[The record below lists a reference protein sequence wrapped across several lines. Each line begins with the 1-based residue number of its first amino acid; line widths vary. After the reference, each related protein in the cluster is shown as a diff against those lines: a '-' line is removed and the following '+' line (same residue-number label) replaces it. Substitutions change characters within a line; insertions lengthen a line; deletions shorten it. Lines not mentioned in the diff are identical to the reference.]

1 MSDRIAS
8 AKLRDKVMSAE
19 EAVQFV
25 NHGDKVGT
33 SGFTGAGYPKAMPAA
48 IAEKA
53 KAAHEKGQDFSID
66 MYTGSASAT
75 PAAARCLEDRN
86 GSGVVSSW

>member
-25 NHGDKVGT
+25 NHGL
-33 SGFTGAGYPKAMPAA
+33 SL
-48 IAEKA
+48 I
-53 KAAHEKGQDFSID
+53 HI
-66 MYTGSASAT
+66 
-75 PAAARCLEDRN
+75 
-86 GSGVVSSW
+86 